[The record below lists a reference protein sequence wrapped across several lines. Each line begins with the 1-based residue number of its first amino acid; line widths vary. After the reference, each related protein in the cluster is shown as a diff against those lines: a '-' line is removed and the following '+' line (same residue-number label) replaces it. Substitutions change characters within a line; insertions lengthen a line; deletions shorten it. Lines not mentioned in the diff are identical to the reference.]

1 MARMVI
7 YFLAGYAAIF
17 SAALISWPYKIWAVL
32 GSMAIAG
39 MAYAAGEAV
48 PVDVDD
54 LEKLTREAEQNE
66 AARNMA
72 SKQKAIKRSFSSDDN
87 DSSIRWGEDDLG
99 APSDSLATSFL
110 PEVDVQEDTFDL
122 ARSTWDV
129 SSPLYQATHLS
140 DDSI

>member
-1 MARMVI
+1 MKRFASYFYMARMVI

-54 LEKLTREAEQNE
+54 LEKLTCEMEQKE
-66 AARNMA
+66 AARKEF
-72 SKQKAIKRSFSSDDN
+72 SIKNSSVAGAAFSGADDN
-87 DSSIRWGEDDLG
+87 AIDWGKDN
-99 APSDSLATSFL
+99 S
-110 PEVDVQEDTFDL
+110 DL
-122 ARSTWDV
+122 ARANWDMA
-129 SSPLYQATHLS
+129 SPLYHVMHS
-140 DDSI
+140 PMDIDSEWH